1 MNRKHVGSS
10 LDSLL
15 DDEGILDEVSH
26 RANLRVVAWQIRE
39 QMQAQNVSKAE
50 LARRMQTSRSQVSRI
65 IDAEDEDVRV
75 STLQKAARALD
86 KELVLELA

>member
-1 MNRKHVGSS
+1 MNRTHIGSS

-15 DDEGILDEVSH
+15 EDEGTLEEVTN
-26 RANLRVVAWQIRE
+26 RANLRVVAWQLKQE
-39 QMQAQNVSKAE
+39 MKAQNVSKAE
-50 LARRMQTSRSQVSRI
+50 LARRMHTSRSQVSRI

-86 KELVLELA
+86 KDLVLEIA